1 MKNKNRLKEEKI
13 SKLLLEYSIPAVMG
27 TLVYILYNIVD
38 RIFISFGVGR
48 LAIAGLSITLPMF
61 AFILAVGLFIGV
73 GGGALISINLGAG
86 REEEA
91 ELVLGNAVALF
102 GGMGVLMAL
111 LGTVFLDD
119 ILRIFGATPQSLPY
133 AYDYM
138 KVILYALPFQLC
150 FIGLNHIIRGEG
162 NPRIAMKASIIGC
175 GLNIILDPI
184 FIFVMDM
191 GITGAALAT
200 VISNCIVAVMQLQH
214 FITGEN
220 RRITLK
226 LKNMVLQK
234 SIIKKMSNIGI
245 APFIMQMSNSV
256 VVIFINKNLNIY
268 GGDIAIAAY
277 GIINSINVLF
287 FMPIIGMYQGS
298 QPILGFNYG
307 AKEYGRVRETFKL
320 TLKIAIGIS
329 LTAFTLAMFVPHILI
344 APFINDD
351 PELLNLTIS
360 SLRIVFSMVFCVGF
374 HVIGGSYFQAVGR
387 AKITTILNIVRQLVL
402 MIPMVYILPK
412 YYGVNG
418 VWLATPVTDL
428 TLAIITLFFVRKEF
442 VRLKEVSNKE
452 NGVI

>member
-1 MKNKNRLKEEKI
+1 MKNKNRLKEEKV

-73 GGGALISINLGAG
+73 GGGALISISLGAG

-91 ELVLGNAVALF
+91 EQVLGNAVALF
-102 GGMGVLMAL
+102 LGMGVTMAV
-111 LGTVFLDD
+111 LGIIFLDD
-119 ILRIFGATPQSLPY
+119 ILRIFGATPDNLPY

-138 KVILYALPFQLC
+138 RVILYALPFQLC

-162 NPRIAMKASIIGC
+162 SPKIAMKASIIGC

-184 FIFVMDM
+184 FIFVMNM

-200 VISNCIVAVMQLQH
+200 VISNVIVAVMQLQH
-214 FITGEN
+214 FVTGRD
-220 RRITLK
+220 RRISLK
-226 LKNMVLQK
+226 MENLALKKN
-234 SIIKKMSNIGI
+234 IIKKMANIGI

-287 FMPIIGMYQGS
+287 FMPIVGMYQGS

-307 AKEYGRVRETFKL
+307 AKEFGRVRETFKL
-320 TLKIAIGIS
+320 TLKVATGIS
-329 LTAFTLAMFVPHILI
+329 ALAFVLAMFAPHILI
-344 APFINDD
+344 KPFINNDM
-351 PELLNLTIS
+351 ELFNLTVA
-360 SLRIVFSMVFCVGF
+360 SLRIVFSMVFCLGF
-374 HVIGGSYFQAVGR
+374 HAIGSSYFQAVGR
-387 AKITTILNIVRQLVL
+387 AKITTVLNIVRQLVL
-402 MIPMVYILPK
+402 MIPMIYILPK
-412 YYGVNG
+412 HFGLNG
-418 VWLATPVTDL
+418 VWMATPVTDF
-428 TLAIITLFFVRKEF
+428 TLAAITLFFVRKEF
-442 VRLKEVSNKE
+442 NRLKEIS
-452 NGVI
+452 